1 MIKTKH
7 FTNFL
12 IYFTLIGFAIISLFP
27 FYWMVLTAL
36 KTANSVI
43 EFPPRI
49 IPSSFQV
56 SNFLEVFKLMPMGQA
71 YINSLKITL
80 LVTGG
85 TLFTSSMA
93 AFAFSKMRFRFQGL
107 LFAILVGTMMIPSQ
121 VTLIPLYII
130 FGKLHWVD
138 THLPLIVPAILTNA
152 YGVFLIRQYML
163 NIPSEYVEAAKIDG
177 CGYFRIYWQI
187 ILPLCKPVLATL
199 GLFTFIWN
207 WNNYL
212 GPLIFLNSEENFTIP
227 LIIASFRGVYTVQ
240 WELLMSASTVA
251 ILPIIII
258 YLFSQK
264 YFISAISLTGLKG

>member
-1 MIKTKH
+1 
-7 FTNFL
+7 
-12 IYFTLIGFAIISLFP
+12 
-27 FYWMVLTAL
+27 
-36 KTANSVI
+36 
-43 EFPPRI
+43 
-49 IPSSFQV
+49 
-56 SNFLEVFKLMPMGQA
+56 MGQA